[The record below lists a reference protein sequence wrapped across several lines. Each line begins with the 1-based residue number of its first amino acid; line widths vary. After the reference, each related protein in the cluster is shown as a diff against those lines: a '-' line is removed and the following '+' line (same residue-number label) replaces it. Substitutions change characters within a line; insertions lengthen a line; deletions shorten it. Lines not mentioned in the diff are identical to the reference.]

1 MIKIVAP
8 GKIKENYL
16 KEGISDYLK
25 RISKYTK
32 IEVIEIKEENKK
44 EDKANLYLEAQ
55 DIIKELGE
63 KDYVIVLD
71 INGKNLSSIELAMK
85 IDDIYNTYSN
95 ITFVIGS
102 SSGLDPLVKERANL
116 LLSFGKNTYP
126 HQVFRFLLLEQIY
139 RAYKINN
146 NERYHK
152 WIVSGKNF

>member
-16 KEGISDYLK
+16 KEGINDYLK

-32 IEVIEIKEENKK
+32 IEVIEIKEENKN

-71 INGKNLSSIELAMK
+71 INGKNLSSTELAMK

-152 WIVSGKNF
+152 

>member
-16 KEGISDYLK
+16 KEGINDYLK
-25 RISKYTK
+25 RISKYSK
-32 IEVIEIKEENKK
+32 IEIIEIKEENKK
-44 EDKANLYLEAQ
+44 EDKANLEVEAK
-55 DIIKELGE
+55 DILKELNY

-71 INGKNLSSIELAMK
+71 INGRNLSSTELAAK
-85 IDDIYNTYSN
+85 IDDIYNTHSN

-102 SSGLDPLVKERANL
+102 SSGLDPSLKERANL

-152 WIVSGKNF
+152 

>member
-16 KEGISDYLK
+16 KEGINDYLK

-32 IEVIEIKEENKK
+32 IEIIEIKEENKR

-55 DIIKELGE
+55 DILKELGE

-71 INGKNLSSIELAMK
+71 INGKNLSSRELAMK

-102 SSGLDPLVKERANL
+102 SSGLDPLVKARANL
-116 LLSFGKNTYP
+116 LLSFGRNTYP

-152 WIVSGKNF
+152 

>member
-16 KEGISDYLK
+16 KEGINDYLK

-71 INGKNLSSIELAMK
+71 INGKNLSSTELAMK

-152 WIVSGKNF
+152 

>member
-16 KEGISDYLK
+16 KEGINDYLK

-71 INGKNLSSIELAMK
+71 INGKNLSSTELAMK

-102 SSGLDPLVKERANL
+102 SSGLNPLVKERANL

-152 WIVSGKNF
+152 

>member
-16 KEGISDYLK
+16 KEGINDYLK

-32 IEVIEIKEENKK
+32 IEIIEIKEENKK
-44 EDKANLYLEAQ
+44 EAKANLEVEAK
-55 DIIKELGE
+55 DILKELND

-71 INGKNLSSIELAMK
+71 IKGKNLSSTELAVK
-85 IDDIYNTYSN
+85 IDDIYNTHSN

-102 SSGLDPLVKERANL
+102 SSGLDPSVKERANL

-152 WIVSGKNF
+152 

>member
-16 KEGISDYLK
+16 KDGINDYLK

-32 IEVIEIKEENKK
+32 IEIIEIKEENKK
-44 EDKANLYLEAQ
+44 EDKVNLSIEGENIL
-55 DIIKELGE
+55 KELGD
-63 KDYVIVLD
+63 KDYIIVLD
-71 INGKNLSSIELAMK
+71 INGKNLSSTELASK
-85 IDDIYNTYSN
+85 INDIYNTHSN

-102 SSGLDPLVKERANL
+102 SSGLDSSVKNRANL

-152 WIVSGKNF
+152 

>member
-16 KEGISDYLK
+16 KEGINDYLK

-32 IEVIEIKEENKK
+32 IEIIEIKEENKR

-55 DIIKELGE
+55 DILKELGE

-71 INGKNLSSIELAMK
+71 INGKNLSSRELAMK
-85 IDDIYNTYSN
+85 IDDIYNNYSN

-102 SSGLDPLVKERANL
+102 SSGLDPLVKARANL
-116 LLSFGKNTYP
+116 LLSFGRNTYP

-152 WIVSGKNF
+152 

>member
-16 KEGISDYLK
+16 KEGINDYLK
-25 RISKYTK
+25 RISKYSK
-32 IEVIEIKEENKK
+32 IEIIEIKEENKK
-44 EDKANLYLEAQ
+44 EDKANLEVEAK
-55 DIIKELGE
+55 DILKELND

-71 INGKNLSSIELAMK
+71 INGRNLSSTELAVK
-85 IDDIYNTYSN
+85 IDDIYNTHSN

-102 SSGLDPLVKERANL
+102 SSGLDLSVKERANL

-152 WIVSGKNF
+152 

>member
-16 KEGISDYLK
+16 KEGINDYLK
-25 RISKYTK
+25 RISKYSK
-32 IEVIEIKEENKK
+32 IEIIEIKEENKK
-44 EDKANLYLEAQ
+44 EDKANLEVEAK
-55 DIIKELGE
+55 DILKELND

-71 INGKNLSSIELAMK
+71 INGRNLSSTELAVK
-85 IDDIYNTYSN
+85 IDDIYNTHSN

-102 SSGLDPLVKERANL
+102 SSGLDPSVKERANL

-152 WIVSGKNF
+152 

>member
-71 INGKNLSSIELAMK
+71 INGKNLSSTELAMK

-152 WIVSGKNF
+152 